1 MERSVRVLHVD
12 DEPGFADLAASFL
25 ERENDRLNVETAGSA
40 SEALDCL
47 EGTAVDCVVSD
58 YDMPGRNGIEF
69 LEAVR
74 ADHPDLPFVLFTGK
88 GSEEVASDAISAG
101 VTDYLQKG
109 SGTDQYALL
118 ANRIVNAVERHRAER
133 EVETTRQRFQ
143 TLLADAADY
152 IQVLDAGG
160 TIEYVTPS
168 VTRVLGYD
176 PGALRGREALDL
188 IHPEDREC
196 AVAQFEETV
205 AEPEGQSTIEVR
217 VQHEDGSW
225 RWVEVRSRN
234 LLADPDVEG
243 VVGNVR
249 DVTERKESEAAVDW
263 HRTVIRNMGEGVYVF
278 DADHELQFVNYR
290 AEDTE
295 GISEADWTGRNVS
308 YLAEI
313 DVLTTEETARIGE
326 AIDRVLGG
334 DTEEARVGVEPA
346 IPESTETVELRL
358 RRLGEEDLG
367 LGTTRDVTDRAR
379 RERQQTATVDLLGTL
394 YDLTRA
400 EGLAFA
406 EGVDRLLAAGREALG
421 LPIGFLTRIDR
432 SQGDADG
439 GRQTVVHA
447 VGSHE
452 LLEAGES
459 CPLSE
464 AYCRRVLESDGL
476 LAVDDAV
483 ASGWDGDPAH
493 DRFGLGCYV
502 GGEVVVEGELYG
514 ALCFASVDAR
524 DAPFSDAER
533 TLVRVMSAW
542 VGYELE
548 RADAGSGANDSR

>member
-358 RRLGEEDLG
+358 RRLGEEDLV

-514 ALCFASVDAR
+514 TLCFASVDAR